1 VGDRTEQPARVLVV
15 DDDHAVREA
24 VVRALDAAGYA
35 TAACG
40 SPDRAVELA
49 GEHRSD
55 LVVLE
60 MVLDGEVVGLD
71 LGRRL
76 RSQADVLLVF
86 ATRHADV
93 DDRLAAFE
101 AGGDDYLVKP
111 FRIEE
116 LVLRVRAVLRR
127 TGRSAREA
135 VVAGRLVVDERG
147 RRVLFAGTEVALG
160 ARALA
165 LLAALARNAGQV
177 VSKARLL
184 DIVWGPE
191 AVDENLVEV
200 QISSLRRRLGPGA
213 VGLIRTVRGV
223 GYMLDDDTND
233 GGRPCPT

>member
-1 VGDRTEQPARVLVV
+1 MGDRTDPPARVLVV
-15 DDDHAVREA
+15 DDDHAVRDA
-24 VVRALDAAGYA
+24 VVHALDAAGYT

-40 SPDRAVELA
+40 SSERALELA

-93 DDRLAAFE
+93 EDRLAAFE

-127 TGRSAREA
+127 TGRTAREA
-135 VVAGRLVVDERG
+135 LVVGRLAVDEG
-147 RRVLFAGTEVALG
+147 ARRVLFAGTEVALG
-160 ARALA
+160 ARPVA

-184 DIVWGPE
+184 DLVWGSE

-200 QISSLRRRLGPGA
+200 HISHLRRRLGPGA
-213 VGLIRTVRGV
+213 AGLIRTVRGV
-223 GYMLDDDTND
+223 GYMLDDETA
-233 GGRPCPT
+233 GGRPRTT

>member
-1 VGDRTEQPARVLVV
+1 VGDRSEEQPRILVV
-15 DDDHAVREA
+15 DDDPAARDA
-24 VVRALDAAGYA
+24 AVRALDAAGYA

-40 SPDRAVELA
+40 SVDRAMELA
-49 GEHRSD
+49 AQLRAD

-76 RSQADVLLVF
+76 RGQADVRLVF

-111 FRIEE
+111 FRVEE

-127 TGRSAREA
+127 TGRFPGEA
-135 VVAGRLVVDERG
+135 LVVGRLAVDEPA
-147 RRVLFAGTEVALG
+147 RRVQFAGAEVQLG

-177 VSKARLL
+177 VSKARLADL
-184 DIVWGPE
+184 VWGSE
-191 AVDENLVEV
+191 TVDENLVEV
-200 QISSLRRRLGPGA
+200 HISTLRRRLGPGA
-213 VGLIRTVRGV
+213 AGVIRTVRGV
-223 GYMLDDDTND
+223 GYILHDDAVDHEPRRT
-233 GGRPCPT
+233 